1 MINYFKGDIMKKQF
15 EEYLNDL
22 GIKINDEQYKQFEK
36 YFELLIEWNEKIN
49 LTAITERDDVYLKHF
64 YDSLTLTKI
73 QDFSNQSLLDVGSGA
88 GFPSIPLKIIFPDL
102 KVTIIDALN
111 KRINFLKLLTEALDL
126 DVTLIHG
133 RAEDQKEKE
142 NYDLVTARAVANL
155 NVLSELCLP
164 FVNMDGSFLIM
175 KGSKGEE
182 ELKYAKRA
190 VELLG
195 GKHVQTIAFH
205 LKEEMR
211 TLIKVEK
218 VRNTPKKY
226 PRQFKMIKNKPL

>member
-1 MINYFKGDIMKKQF
+1 MKKQF
-15 EEYLNDL
+15 EEYLKNL
-22 GIKINDEQYKQFEK
+22 GIKINDEQYNQFEK
-36 YFELLIEWNEKIN
+36 YFDLLIEWNEKIN
-49 LTAITERDDVYLKHF
+49 LTAITKRDDVYLKHF

-73 QDFSNQSLLDVGSGA
+73 QDFSNQTLLDVGSGA

-111 KRINFLKLLTEALDL
+111 KRINFLKLLTETLDL

-164 FVNMDGSFLIM
+164 FVNMNGSFLIM

-182 ELKYAKRA
+182 ELKHAKRA

-195 GKHVQTIAFH
+195 GKHVQTITFP

-218 VRNTPKKY
+218 VRTTPKKY
-226 PRQFKMIKNKPL
+226 PRQFKTIKNKPL